1 MVGNVWEW
9 TSTIY
14 MPYPYDPGDG
24 REDQHPEARYV
35 IRGGAWY
42 YTRKL
47 ARCSAREGMA
57 ATHVSPLI
65 GFRLARSL

>member
-1 MVGNVWEW
+1 MIGNVWEW
-9 TSTIY
+9 TSSQY
-14 MPYPYDPGDG
+14 KPYPYRANDG
-24 REDQHPEARYV
+24 REEKVPKVSYV

-47 ARCSAREGMA
+47 ARCAAREGMLDEQM
-57 ATHVSPLI
+57 SPII